1 MFAHKAVMSHAN
13 ELGTK
18 KIYLTITIIG
28 ALQQSAVTR
37 SAPHFTTFDRDLSRS
52 SFITTLHRHKLN
64 RIEYYFG

>member
-37 SAPHFTTFDRDLSRS
+37 SAPQGSEPVQLYYN
-52 SFITTLHRHKLN
+52 IT
-64 RIEYYFG
+64 